1 MTAPMRFGSVCS
13 GIEAASVAWAPLGWE
28 AAWFSEIEPFP
39 SKVLAHHYP
48 AVPNLG
54 DMTTLPERIA
64 SGAVEAPDVLCGG
77 TPCQAFSVA
86 GLRKSLGDA
95 RGNLSLTF
103 CEIANAID
111 AKRRD
116 AGQPPA
122 IIFWENVPGAL
133 NTDDNFFGCFL
144 GALAGEDE
152 ALEPAGGRWS
162 NAGCV
167 FGPERAI
174 AWRVLDAQHFGV
186 PQRRKRLFLVACPLE
201 RAHPTSILF
210 EFEGVRRDSAPS
222 RPEGESTAPCVT
234 SGVANGGPGHG
245 ARSGSAKDG
254 LIVPQPFEL
263 ANCLTQRMHKGIN
276 TTLDEGH
283 TPVLA
288 FPANLSGTQRVGEDA
303 LPSLMSKNPTAV
315 VFVKGTNPH
324 SKDEAPTFKPT
335 ETSACLNG
343 WDERHNPPKHLVTG
357 LQVRK
362 LMPVECERLMGF
374 EDFYTDI
381 PGASDTSRYKA
392 LGNSWAVPVVR
403 WIGTRIDA
411 AITSHR
417 EAA

>member
-1 MTAPMRFGSVCS
+1 MTAAVRFGSVCS
-13 GIEAASVAWAPLGWE
+13 GIEAASVAWTPLGWE

-48 AVPNLG
+48 DVPNLG
-54 DMTTLPERIA
+54 DMTTLPERIT

-122 IIFWENVPGAL
+122 IVLWENVLGVL
-133 NTDDNFFGCFL
+133 NTDDNAFGCLL
-144 GALAGEDE
+144 GALAGEGG

-186 PQRRKRLFLVACPLE
+186 PQRRKRVFLVACPLE
-201 RAHPTSILF
+201 RAHPTTILF
-210 EFEGVRRDSAPS
+210 EFEGVRRD
-222 RPEGESTAPCVT
+222 TAPCRPEREGT
-234 SGVANGGPGHG
+234 TEATEACARAGGI
-245 ARSGSAKDG
+245 R
-254 LIVPQPFEL
+254 QPFEL

-288 FPANLSGTQRVGEDA
+288 FPANLSGTQCVGEDA
-303 LPSLMSKNPTAV
+303 MPSLMAKNPTAIA
-315 VFVKGTNPH
+315 FHENQRAELTESDTHGSLKCGGG
-324 SKDEAPTFKPT
+324 KPGQGYP
-335 ETSACLNG
+335 AL
-343 WDERHNPPKHLVTG
+343 RQG

-374 EDFYTDI
+374 PDFYTEI
-381 PGASDTSRYKA
+381 PGSSNTSRYKA
-392 LGNSWAVPVVR
+392 LGNSWAVPVVS
-403 WIGTRIDA
+403 WVGTRIDA
-411 AITSHR
+411 AITSRR